1 MSRHSIRRLLIF
13 LVFATV
19 LGIGGFAAWQYG
31 VSSLKTLVEQALGAR
46 GEVREIKVG
55 LHGVEILDLRVRA
68 SDASWPGEDEL
79 RARRIQIAP
88 NFFDLLTARL
98 SVDSIEI
105 EGVYVALLRTKNGEM
120 KIIPSLLDGP
130 SGAAKGAEDGK
141 DSGGTTSLGI
151 DRITVS
157 DGVVEFYDESI
168 RAKPVK
174 LRIEQLEATVGKLHL
189 PELAGQTNLKVNG
202 IVKGNRQDGQLALDG
217 TFDVAAKTY
226 GLAAK
231 LRSVDMTLLQPYL
244 IKAAETG
251 VRSGTLDLDLNSSIA
266 GNRLRAPGAV
276 TLSGLELSSGSGT
289 FMGIPHKL
297 VTGLMQDRKGQIS
310 LKFVLEG
317 SLDDPRFS
325 LNEHLAARLGSS
337 LTDTLGVNLKSLK
350 DIGEVGGDS
359 ARAIGDS
366 LNRALGKRLG
376 VKR

>member
-13 LVFATV
+13 FALAAV
-19 LGIGGFAAWQYG
+19 LGMGGFAAWQYG
-31 VSSLKTLVEQALGAR
+31 VGSLKTLIEQALGAR

-55 LHGVEILDLRVRA
+55 LRGVEILDLRVRA

-79 RARRIQIAP
+79 RARRIRIVP

-98 SVDSIEI
+98 SVDNIGI
-105 EGVYVALLRTKNGEM
+105 EGAYVALLRTKTGEM
-120 KIIPSLLDGP
+120 KIVPSLLDGLP
-130 SGAAKGAEDGK
+130 GAAKGTEGGK
-141 DSGGTTSLGI
+141 DGGGTTSFGI

-174 LRIEQLEATVGKLHL
+174 LRIERLEATVGKLRL
-189 PELAGQTNLKVNG
+189 PELAGQMNLKVDG
-202 IVKGNRQDGQLALDG
+202 VVKGNHQDGYLAIDG
-217 TFDVAAKTY
+217 AFDVAAKTY

-231 LRSVDMTLLQPYL
+231 LRGVDMTLLQPYL

-251 VRSGTLDLDLNSSIA
+251 VRRGTLDLDLNSSIA
-266 GNRLRAPGAV
+266 GNRLRAPGAL
-276 TLSGLELSSGSGT
+276 TLTGLELSPGSST

-297 VTGLMQDRKGQIS
+297 ATGLLQDKKGQIS

-317 SLDDPRFS
+317 NLDDPRFS

-337 LTDTLGVNLKSLK
+337 LTDMLGVNLKSLN
-350 DIGEVGGDS
+350 IGKAGGDS
-359 ARAIGDS
+359 AKAIGDS
-366 LNRALGKRLG
+366 LGRALGKRLG